1 MLMDVTRRESLDRC
15 LSGQLLF
22 TCHSLKGTL
31 CAGSSGFPFL
41 VSCTCQSFLFAAN
54 MSMICCRNFRRKK
67 IARSSL
73 TSREAKVVQRYG
85 DFLTRQNFCQNFNK
99 VLQLA
104 GCPALP
110 RRGRFPFAGA
120 KVRRLFRT
128 HQIFRLFFSRKN
140 HFFQFLPSTPINII
154 RVMEKQTVL
163 RTGGG

>member
-1 MLMDVTRRESLDRC
+1 MSCLFFSEIMMDVTRSEGVARC

-85 DFLTRQNFCQNFNK
+85 DFLTWQNFCQTFNK
-99 VLQLA
+99 VLHSER
-104 GCPALP
+104 LP
-110 RRGRFPFAGA
+110 PCGGRA
-120 KVRRLFRT
+120 VSRLRVQRYGDFSKRTKFFGDFFRKKL
-128 HQIFRLFFSRKN
+128 LFLVFS
-140 HFFQFLPSTPINII
+140 QDT
-154 RVMEKQTVL
+154 
-163 RTGGG
+163 

>member
-1 MLMDVTRRESLDRC
+1 MDVTRRESLDRC

-67 IARSSL
+67 IARSSVV
-73 TSREAKVVQRYG
+73 SREAKVVQRYG